1 MLATRPLVAREGS
14 SAEFEVRPFG
24 FDGSELRKAIL
35 LSFLPRLIMQRTLES
50 LCNEATQNLL

>member
-35 LSFLPRLIMQRTLES
+35 LSFLPRLIMQKLWS
-50 LCNEATQNLL
+50 LCATKPLKNLL